1 MFPDSKRKGGKIM
14 EPEIVGKRIR
24 QLMEK
29 NELEVEQLA
38 DRMQLSVTDLKNK
51 LDGKEEFY
59 IDEMMKIK
67 TIFELSSS
75 DCDQLFFQEEIKQKK
90 FRKTNFVKTIL
101 QKD

>member
-1 MFPDSKRKGGKIM
+1 MTKDERCSKMFSNNKRKGGKMM

-29 NELEVEQLA
+29 NEIEVEQLA
-38 DRMQLSVTDLKNK
+38 DKMKLNVTDLKNK

-67 TIFELSSS
+67 TIFQLSSS
-75 DCDQLFFQEEIKQKK
+75 DCDQLFFQEEIETEK
-90 FRKTNFVKTIL
+90 I
-101 QKD
+101 

>member
-1 MFPDSKRKGGKIM
+1 MFPNRKRKGGKMM

-29 NELEVEQLA
+29 NEIEVEQLA
-38 DRMQLSVTDLKNK
+38 DKMELNVTDLKNK

-67 TIFELSSS
+67 TIFQLSNS
-75 DCDQLFFQEEIKQKK
+75 DCDQLFFQEEIETEK
-90 FRKTNFVKTIL
+90 I
-101 QKD
+101 

>member
-1 MFPDSKRKGGKIM
+1 MM

-29 NELEVEQLA
+29 NEIEVEQLA
-38 DRMQLSVTDLKNK
+38 DKMKLNVTDLKNK

-67 TIFELSSS
+67 TIFQLSSS
-75 DCDQLFFQEEIKQKK
+75 DCDQLFFQEEIETEK
-90 FRKTNFVKTIL
+90 I
-101 QKD
+101 

>member
-1 MFPDSKRKGGKIM
+1 MTKDERCSKMFSNSKRKGGKMM

-29 NELEVEQLA
+29 NEIEVEQLA
-38 DRMQLSVTDLKNK
+38 DKMKLNVTDLKNK

-67 TIFELSSS
+67 TIFQLSSS
-75 DCDQLFFQEEIKQKK
+75 DCDQLFFQEAIETEKI
-90 FRKTNFVKTIL
+90 
-101 QKD
+101 